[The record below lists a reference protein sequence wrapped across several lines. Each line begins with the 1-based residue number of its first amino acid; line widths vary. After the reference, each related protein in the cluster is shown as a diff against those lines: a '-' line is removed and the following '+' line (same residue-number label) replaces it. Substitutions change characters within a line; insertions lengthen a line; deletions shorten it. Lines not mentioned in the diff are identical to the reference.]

1 MLIQIIGS
9 ENGCDSCEQMQEN
22 VEKAVRELGL
32 DAQIEKISDLV
43 QIVKIGIMTA
53 PALLADGKLL
63 FAGQV
68 PTVKQ
73 IERAFRKVK

>member
-9 ENGCDSCEQMQEN
+9 ESGCDSCGQMQEN
-22 VEKAVRELGL
+22 AEKAVKELEL

-43 QIVKIGIMTA
+43 QIVKMGIMTA
-53 PALLADGKLL
+53 PALVADGKLL

-73 IERAFRKVK
+73 IERALKKVK